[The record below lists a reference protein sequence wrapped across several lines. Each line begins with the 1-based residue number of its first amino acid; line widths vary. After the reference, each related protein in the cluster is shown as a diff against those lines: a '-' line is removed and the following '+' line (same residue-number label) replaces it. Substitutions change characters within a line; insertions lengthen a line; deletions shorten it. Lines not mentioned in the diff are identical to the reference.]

1 MGLQTVHLV
10 WFSLCH
16 IFNFLDGVLTLA
28 AISRGV
34 EEANPIMAWALS
46 VGPEF
51 FLFIK
56 FTIFAAASWYI
67 LHRAPRLLM
76 PIGILFAAVLLWH
89 GHFWLI
95 I

>member
-56 FTIFAAASWYI
+56 FTIFAAASWYSGP
-67 LHRAPRLLM
+67 LESCSRLCFY
-76 PIGILFAAVLLWH
+76 GTATS
-89 GHFWLI
+89 G
-95 I
+95 